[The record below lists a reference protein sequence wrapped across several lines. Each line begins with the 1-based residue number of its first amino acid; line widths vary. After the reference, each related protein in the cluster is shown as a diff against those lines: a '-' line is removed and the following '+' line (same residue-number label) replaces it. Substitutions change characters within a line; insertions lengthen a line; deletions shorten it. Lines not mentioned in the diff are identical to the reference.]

1 MVVLKLWRIF
11 IEVLDWVS
19 LPAVFWIFCHVCSFY
34 QFCGEFF
41 VVYLCMY
48 VEVGMWWMSQIR
60 SIQFKMVEF
69 LSFWEVFLGAKM
81 ELLRMLLDVSMEIFN
96 IFLMPLLVSL
106 YLISLWSYGWF
117 FEIFL
122 VVVLWDL
129 LLLSL

>member
-1 MVVLKLWRIF
+1 
-11 IEVLDWVS
+11 
-19 LPAVFWIFCHVCSFY
+19 
-34 QFCGEFF
+34 
-41 VVYLCMY
+41 
-48 VEVGMWWMSQIR
+48 MSQIR
-60 SIQFKMVEF
+60 SLQIKMVEF

>member
-1 MVVLKLWRIF
+1 
-11 IEVLDWVS
+11 
-19 LPAVFWIFCHVCSFY
+19 
-34 QFCGEFF
+34 
-41 VVYLCMY
+41 
-48 VEVGMWWMSQIR
+48 
-60 SIQFKMVEF
+60 MVEF

-81 ELLRMLLDVSMEIFN
+81 ELLRMLLDVLIEIFN

>member
-1 MVVLKLWRIF
+1 
-11 IEVLDWVS
+11 
-19 LPAVFWIFCHVCSFY
+19 
-34 QFCGEFF
+34 
-41 VVYLCMY
+41 
-48 VEVGMWWMSQIR
+48 MSQIR

-81 ELLRMLLDVSMEIFN
+81 ELLRMLLDVSIENFN